1 MQFNKKVKLLD
12 EEINCLDINDYE
24 IENSV
29 TKMYTIHNDSNPFLD
44 SSSNKEYENTEST
57 KELQPTI
64 IDTSESSFPSLTREK
79 LNNTI
84 PIPKWGIKKN
94 NESQSSQ
101 TQPSQPSQPKQS
113 FQSMLK
119 EMKMNSERNAK
130 YIMENEYSSAEE
142 ESDDYDDENY

>member
-1 MQFNKKVKLLD
+1 MQFNKKGKQID
-12 EEINCLDINDYE
+12 EEIDCLDINDYE

-29 TKMYTIHNDSNPFLD
+29 NKIYIIHNDSNPFLD
-44 SSSNKEYENTEST
+44 SSSNKEYENIEST

-79 LNNTI
+79 LNNTT

-94 NESQSSQ
+94 NESQSSHN
-101 TQPSQPSQPKQS
+101 QPSQPSQPKQS

-142 ESDDYDDENY
+142 ESDDYYDEDY